1 MMSIV
6 DKEILKKFEEE
17 EWSEPSL
24 RRIDN
29 DRVIYASRDLE
40 IPDDF
45 SSFVVCDFGYAVFGK
60 KDYTA
65 EAMPDLYRAPELVLV
80 LLGMRRLTSGA

>member
-1 MMSIV
+1 MMSIA

-24 RRIDN
+24 RRIDGN
-29 DRVIYASRDLE
+29 HIIYASRELE

-45 SSFVVCDFGYAVFGK
+45 SDFVICDFGYAVFSK
-60 KDYTA
+60 EKYTG
-65 EAMPDLYRAPELVLV
+65 EVMPDLYCAPELVLH
-80 LLGMRRLTSGA
+80 TTWNEKIDI